1 MGVARI
7 QKVEWLTAF
16 VAAHDKAFSV
26 KNILGGFH
34 GTSIHPFLPMKV
46 LHHITSSSPPQQQT
60 RPPTPPNSLA
70 VFIDIILTNSPAN
83 FNAVQQANNALNAL
97 LKSGEP
103 LPSPTKKYV
112 SHCTRSIMHLHACN
126 TILEKENVDQK
137 AVLQCR
143 KNNMSG
149 KRRVIDGKHLMT
161 VVELIGV
168 WEAEEVTKQ
177 RKARQKGAGKW
188 KGRSKAKKESTDDS
202 EEGLDS
208 MSEEDIG
215 ILDCIV
221 VEK

>member
-1 MGVARI
+1 
-7 QKVEWLTAF
+7 
-16 VAAHDKAFSV
+16 
-26 KNILGGFH
+26 
-34 GTSIHPFLPMKV
+34 MKV
-46 LHHITSSSPPQQQT
+46 LHHIMSSSPPQQQT
-60 RPPTPPNSLA
+60 WPPTPPNSLA
-70 VFIDIILTNSPAN
+70 VFIDTILTNSPAN

-97 LKSGEP
+97 LESGEP
-103 LPSPTKKYV
+103 LPSPAKKSV
-112 SHCTRSIMHLHACN
+112 GHCTMSIMRLHACN

-149 KRRVIDGKHLMT
+149 KRRVIDRKHLMT
-161 VVELIGV
+161 AAELIRV
-168 WEAEEVTKQ
+168 QEAEEVTKQ
-177 RKARQKGAGKW
+177 RKAWQKGAGKW